1 MNHVLVEPFRKST
14 PSGKR
19 LIALLMIL
27 QTLMACNYQIIPMIF
42 FRPRF
47 YC

>member
-1 MNHVLVEPFRKST
+1 MKKLLIEPFTNST
-14 PSGKR
+14 PSGRR